1 MATEV
6 SNSAWNEVDASNNQT
21 PPAGWPE
28 GQASSTVNDCARMMM
43 GALKRWWNRINAT
56 YASTGSANAYV
67 LTPTAAL
74 AAYVTGEIYSLRA
87 NFTNTASATLNISG
101 LGAKTIKKYTA
112 GGKVNLGAGDLV
124 TGQPVQFCYDGTDM
138 VLMAAPTA
146 PKKGAT
152 SRDLSLATGTQAITG
167 VGFKPRYVQFFANV
181 TGNAATSI
189 GQDDGGGAACIFNE
203 HNILANTWNRNATIS
218 IFMRMGSGVQQTAT
232 IQSMD
237 ADGFTISWVKTGAPT
252 GTADIY
258 YVAFP

>member
-1 MATEV
+1 
-6 SNSAWNEVDASNNQT
+6 
-21 PPAGWPE
+21 
-28 GQASSTVNDCARMMM
+28 MMM

-138 VLMAAPTA
+138 VMMAAPTA
-146 PKKGAT
+146 PKKGQA
-152 SRDLSLATGTQAITG
+152 SRDISLATGTQAITG
-167 VGFKPRYVQFFANV
+167 VGFKPRYVQFW
-181 TGNAATSI
+181 AAVPASVMVSM
-189 GQDDGGGAACIFNE
+189 GSDDGVIADCVFNN
-203 HNILANTWNRNATIS
+203 HGVSANQWSRTTGQS
-218 IFMRMGSGVQQTAT
+218 IFLVSSAGNSNQAK
-232 IQSMD
+232 ISSMD
-237 ADGFTISWVKTGAPT
+237 ADGFTLTHTKSGVPT
-252 GTADIY
+252 GTADILY
-258 YVAFP
+258 TAFP